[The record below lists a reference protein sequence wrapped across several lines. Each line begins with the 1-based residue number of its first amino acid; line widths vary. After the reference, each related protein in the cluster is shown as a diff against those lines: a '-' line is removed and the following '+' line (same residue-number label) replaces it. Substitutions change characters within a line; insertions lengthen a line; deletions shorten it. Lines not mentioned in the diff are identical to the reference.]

1 MLSILGMTILYIIL
15 YYKGVSKPLFNIEL
29 HPLEWWIYTGWIT
42 SFLGLY
48 SWWAMIN
55 NYGIWKATAITYVL
69 HTVVEMGLNFYYF
82 DAPTT
87 QQYIGLALLSL
98 GCFLVIK

>member
-1 MLSILGMTILYIIL
+1 
-15 YYKGVSKPLFNIEL
+15 
-29 HPLEWWIYTGWIT
+29 
-42 SFLGLY
+42 
-48 SWWAMIN
+48 MIN
-55 NYGIWKATAITYVL
+55 NFGIWKATAITYAL

-87 QQYIGLALLSL
+87 QQYIGLTLLSL